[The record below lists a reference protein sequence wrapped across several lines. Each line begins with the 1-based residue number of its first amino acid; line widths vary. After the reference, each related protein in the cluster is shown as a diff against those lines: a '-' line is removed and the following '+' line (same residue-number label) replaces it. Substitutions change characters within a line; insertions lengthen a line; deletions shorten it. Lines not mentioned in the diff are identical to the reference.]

1 MKEKSKICVVATPD
15 HWHPRQTFA
24 AVQAGAHVDREKS
37 FGHTMREGRAMV
49 KAQAAGHLVK
59 EMDIARTILSS
70 PPNRQSLKPP
80 VLLQRVIR
88 TQ

>member
-1 MKEKSKICVVATPD
+1 
-15 HWHPRQTFA
+15 
-24 AVQAGAHVDREKS
+24 
-37 FGHTMREGRAMV
+37 MV